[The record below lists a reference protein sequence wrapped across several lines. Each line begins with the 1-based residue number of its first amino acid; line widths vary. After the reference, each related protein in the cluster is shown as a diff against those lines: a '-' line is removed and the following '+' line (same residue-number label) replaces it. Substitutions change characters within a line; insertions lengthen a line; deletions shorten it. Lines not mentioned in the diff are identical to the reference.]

1 MTIGHKT
8 VISGVAATDSFVA
21 TAGYDNRV
29 ILWEALTR
37 RPLRVGLHDHL
48 ANQVEF
54 SPCKRFLLSTSSDY
68 TARLWRIPD
77 LSLEA
82 VLGGHRDDIEGA
94 SFNPVSPLIATAS
107 YDDTIGVYDFTGRRL
122 YTLAGHR
129 SDVNTV
135 FWKDCDI
142 LVSSGDDGTIRYWS
156 HEARRQT
163 AVVDTGNIET
173 DTVCNG
179 PADYVYCGNDEGE
192 IVTLSGTRLL
202 ARSQAHRAGIKRLVY
217 IPSRRQL
224 ISSSYDGLIKL
235 WQISLNGELVNAL
248 SQVVPP
254 LVWPRSCAHL
264 HADTYAFATFGSSF
278 ALFDA
283 SSGAWVLDDVRPS
296 GSRNAILAHGSGYW
310 TVGDAGVV
318 EDETGATVATTGSLC
333 NALVGCGT
341 VVLTGGQ
348 LGKVFDAATGNCLFE
363 HHSPINGGATSFAW
377 QGRPAALLGTYTGE
391 LLHFVDAGEGATFKG
406 AHRIASNSVKGVAI
420 GAEVGIAMVAT
431 GEAIVF
437 DPVSFRPRDT
447 VRAHHAVANGCVLLP
462 AGGFASV
469 GRDKQLVL
477 WTDTGG
483 VKASVSTP
491 HEHSIRTLAATTG
504 HIVTGDY
511 RGTLGIYSVAQGKY
525 IGTRRISETGIS
537 CVAPASPGTVLA
549 TSYDGQVHRVEL

>member
-173 DTVCNG
+173 D
-179 PADYVYCGNDEGE
+179 
-192 IVTLSGTRLL
+192 S
-202 ARSQAHRAGIKRLVY
+202 
-217 IPSRRQL
+217 
-224 ISSSYDGLIKL
+224 
-235 WQISLNGELVNAL
+235 
-248 SQVVPP
+248 
-254 LVWPRSCAHL
+254 
-264 HADTYAFATFGSSF
+264 
-278 ALFDA
+278 
-283 SSGAWVLDDVRPS
+283 
-296 GSRNAILAHGSGYW
+296 
-310 TVGDAGVV
+310 
-318 EDETGATVATTGSLC
+318 
-333 NALVGCGT
+333 
-341 VVLTGGQ
+341 
-348 LGKVFDAATGNCLFE
+348 
-363 HHSPINGGATSFAW
+363 
-377 QGRPAALLGTYTGE
+377 
-391 LLHFVDAGEGATFKG
+391 
-406 AHRIASNSVKGVAI
+406 
-420 GAEVGIAMVAT
+420 
-431 GEAIVF
+431 
-437 DPVSFRPRDT
+437 
-447 VRAHHAVANGCVLLP
+447 
-462 AGGFASV
+462 
-469 GRDKQLVL
+469 
-477 WTDTGG
+477 
-483 VKASVSTP
+483 
-491 HEHSIRTLAATTG
+491 
-504 HIVTGDY
+504 
-511 RGTLGIYSVAQGKY
+511 
-525 IGTRRISETGIS
+525 
-537 CVAPASPGTVLA
+537 
-549 TSYDGQVHRVEL
+549 